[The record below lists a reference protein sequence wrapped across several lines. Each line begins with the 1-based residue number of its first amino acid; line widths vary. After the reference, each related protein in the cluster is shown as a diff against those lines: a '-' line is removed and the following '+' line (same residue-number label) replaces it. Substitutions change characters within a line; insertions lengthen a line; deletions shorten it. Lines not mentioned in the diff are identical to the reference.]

1 VEFALER
8 AAAEKGVNEDQQK
21 AVADQVHTGLE
32 VLQAIRSITSEV
44 YLEDEA
50 IVCHT
55 LTEIHDVEK

>member
-1 VEFALER
+1 MEFALER
-8 AAAEKGVNEDQQK
+8 VASEKGVNEDQQK
-21 AVADQVHTGLE
+21 PIADQVHTGLE

-44 YLEDEA
+44 YLEGEV